1 LTFTS
6 QALLDDNGGS
16 VLSSAERKAR
26 KRLFRAVQNGE
37 FSDLEQEIGPASTFH
52 SGSTYDSHEH
62 LVISE
67 RKKGMNIPVEL
78 QDQWARDRSKKAENK
93 QARAKARAEAAAD
106 PMSHKKG
113 GKKGH
118 KAMLAVAKLDP
129 SISIPER
136 VVDMVTLEQQVRRF
150 LADIGGKATMALPP
164 MNKESRK
171 QVHELA
177 IAFNLKSQS
186 KGKGD
191 GRYTMLTKTTRSGI
205 AINEQK
211 VRRVVKYGKVFTQ
224 PGAKGKN
231 VIIMP
236 RHRDGDEVGKVR
248 NVLTR

>member
-1 LTFTS
+1 MS
-6 QALLDDNGGS
+6 QTLLDEKGGS
-16 VLSSAERKAR
+16 VLSSTEREAR

-37 FSDLEQEIGPASTFH
+37 FSDPEQEIGPASTFH
-52 SGSTYDSHEH
+52 SVSTSGSHEH
-62 LVISE
+62 LVILE
-67 RKKGMNIPVEL
+67 RKKGKNIPAEL
-78 QDQWARDRSKKAENK
+78 RDQWARDRAKKAENK
-93 QARAKARAEAAAD
+93 QARTKARMEAAAD
-106 PMSHKKG
+106 PMLPKKG

-118 KAMLAVAKLDP
+118 KAILAAAKFD
-129 SISIPER
+129 SSSSIPER
-136 VVDMVTLEQQVRRF
+136 VIDMVTLELQVRRF

-186 KGKGD
+186 KGKGN
-191 GRYTMLTKTTRSGI
+191 GRYTTLTKTTRSGI
-205 AINEQK
+205 AIDERK
-211 VRRVVKYGKVFTQ
+211 VRRVVKHSNVFTQ

-231 VIIMP
+231 AIIMP